1 MVGVKHE
8 HASAGSDG
16 SLTCREQRAMLF
28 RPKQIY
34 THPHIHVYVFI
45 HSFIPRDDE
54 KSGGKDANDDDDNN
68 DGGAPE
74 ND

>member
-8 HASAGSDG
+8 HAPAGSDG
-16 SLTCREQRAMLF
+16 SLTSREQRSMLF
-28 RPKQIY
+28 SSE
-34 THPHIHVYVFI
+34 VFI
-45 HSFIPRDDE
+45 LLVTRDDG
-54 KSGGKDANDDDDNN
+54 KSGERWAMIMMMVDN